1 MKNYGIISKPLTNL
15 LKKDSFVW
23 SLEVTQAFQQLQKAM
38 CSAPVLRMPE
48 FSKSFVIETDA
59 STEGMGAVLMQEGR
73 PIAYL
78 SKAFNT
84 RNRGLSTYEKE
95 LMALVQAVTKWRHY
109 LIGHHF
115 IIMTDHQSLKHLLEQ
130 KLTTP
135 MQHKW
140 LSKLWGLDYSIQY
153 KQGSENKI
161 G

>member
-23 SLEVTQAFQQLQKAM
+23 SLEATQAFQQLKKAM

-109 LIGHHF
+109 LVGHHF
-115 IIMTDHQSLKHLLEQ
+115 IIKTDHQSLKHLLEQ

-135 MQHKW
+135 M
-140 LSKLWGLDYSIQY
+140 
-153 KQGSENKI
+153 
-161 G
+161 